1 MTLTRLRDFGLSIG
15 RLSTGRLNAITDVP
29 GVRVGHT
36 TLISGEGALIPG
48 IGPVR
53 TGVTVILP
61 HDGNIYQHKVRAAAH
76 SLNGHSK
83 VVGLEQVRELGVI
96 ETPIALTNTLN
107 VGIVAD
113 ALISYVL
120 RQPGNEEV
128 TSINPI
134 VGETNDSFLNDVRG
148 RHVKEQH
155 VWSAIEAA
163 SPGMVQEGVVGAG
176 TGTSCFGWKG
186 GIGTSSRV
194 LPEQAGGYTVG
205 ALVQSNYGEAADLTI
220 CGVPVGSKFQPPEDP
235 QPVKTAGG
243 SIMLVLATDA
253 PMISL
258 QLHRLCVRAGIGL
271 GRTGGIYGHTSG
283 DVVIAFSTAQPIA
296 HQPEHITR
304 SYDLLE
310 DERTVM
316 SHFFH
321 AVADAVEEA
330 IINSLFQARTV
341 FGQDNHERRRLPV
354 DEVVSFIKSCLP
366 ER

>member
-1 MTLTRLRDFGLSIG
+1 MTSTRLRNFGLSIG
-15 RLSTGRLNAITDVP
+15 GLKPGRLNAITDVP

-36 TLISGEGALIPG
+36 TLISGEGALQPG
-48 IGPVR
+48 SGPVR

-61 HDGNIYQHKVRAAAH
+61 HAGNIFQHKVRAAAH

-107 VGIVAD
+107 VGLVAD

-128 TSINPI
+128 TSINPV
-134 VGETNDSFLNDVRG
+134 VGETNDAFLNDIRG
-148 RHVKEQH
+148 RHVREQH
-155 VWSAIEAA
+155 LWSAIETAA
-163 SPGMVQEGVVGAG
+163 PGPVQEGVVGAG

-194 LPEQAGGYTVG
+194 LPDDAGGYTVG
-205 ALVQSNYGEAADLTI
+205 ALVQSNYGESADLTI
-220 CGVPVGSKFQPPEDP
+220 CGVRVGHTFLPPEDP
-235 QPVKTAGG
+235 QPAKPAGG
-243 SIMLVLATDA
+243 SIMMVLATDA
-253 PMISL
+253 PMTSL

-271 GRTGGIYGHTSG
+271 GRTGGVYGHTSG
-283 DVVIAFSTAQPIA
+283 DVVIAFSTAQPVD
-296 HQPEHITR
+296 HQPDHITR
-304 SYDLLE
+304 SYTLLE

-321 AVADAVEEA
+321 AVADVVEEA

-341 FGQDNHERRRLPV
+341 FGQENHERRRLPV
-354 DEVVSFIKSCLP
+354 EEVVSLIKKCLP
-366 ER
+366 EH